1 MELFAGHMLQIYR
14 TMLYGL
20 TPCPIIG
27 CRVFIKFDFLPEL
40 VDTVLILH
48 ICLLYTSDAADEI

>member
-27 CRVFIKFDFLPEL
+27 CRVFIKFDFLPE
-40 VDTVLILH
+40 
-48 ICLLYTSDAADEI
+48 AR